1 MPELKKISLAAVPRA
16 LQKAERY
23 RLLNQSWATESIC
36 LDILEV
42 DPTNQQVIVML
53 ILALTDQFGDEPRGL
68 ARRARNLLERVTD
81 PYQRAYYH
89 GIIYERLGH
98 AELATQAVHAHALA
112 HEAIT
117 KAMSHFEEAER
128 LRPSANDDAILR
140 WNTCARTLANVRN
153 MKPDEVTYEPSFGE

>member
-68 ARRARNLLERVTD
+68 ARRARTLLERVTD
-81 PYQRAYYH
+81 PYQREYYH

-117 KAMSHFEEAER
+117 NAMSHFEEAER
-128 LRPSANDDAILR
+128 IRPPANDDAILR
-140 WNTCARTLANVRN
+140 WNTCARTLENVRD

>member
-1 MPELKKISLAAVPRA
+1 MPELKKISLAAVPHA

-42 DPTNQQVIVML
+42 DPDNQQVLVML
-53 ILALTDQFGDEPRGL
+53 VLALTDQFGDEPKGL
-68 ARRARNLLERVTD
+68 ARRARGLLDRVTD

-98 AELATQAVHAHALA
+98 AQLATGALHADALA

-117 KAMSHFEEAER
+117 EAMSHFEDAER

-140 WNTCARTLANVRN
+140 WNTCARTLANFRDL
-153 MKPDEVTYEPSFGE
+153 KPDEVTYEPSFGE

>member
-1 MPELKKISLAAVPRA
+1 MPDLKKISTAAVPRA

-53 ILALTDQFGDEPRGL
+53 ILALTDQFGDEPKAL
-68 ARRARNLLERVTD
+68 ARRATALLDRIAD

-89 GIIYERLGH
+89 GIIFERLGH
-98 AELATQAVHAHALA
+98 AQLATGAMHADALA
-112 HEAIT
+112 HQSIT
-117 KAMSHFEEAER
+117 KAMSYFEEAEK
-128 LRPSANDDAILR
+128 LRPPANDDAILR
-140 WNTCARTLANVRN
+140 WNTCARTVAKLRDMDVE
-153 MKPDEVTYEPSFGE
+153 EVAYEPSFGE

>member
-42 DPTNQQVIVML
+42 EPTNQPVIVML
-53 ILALTDQFGDEPRGL
+53 VLALTDQFGAEPRGL
-68 ARRARNLLERVTD
+68 ARRARSLLDRITD

-89 GIIYERLGH
+89 GIIDERLGH
-98 AELATQAVHAHALA
+98 AQLATGALHADALA

-117 KAMSHFEEAER
+117 NAMSHFEEAER
-128 LRPSANDDAILR
+128 LRTSANDDAILR
-140 WNTCARTLANVRN
+140 WNTCARTLANLREP
-153 MKPDEVTYEPSFGE
+153 KPDEVTYEPSFGE